1 MGRRIRELYKLNY
14 EEISGDDRNIEF
26 LKNIYFFHAMPE
38 ASLRKILALC
48 TEKIF
53 EPASILFFEDMPG
66 DCFFVILEG
75 ELEIWKRFG
84 QKSGV
89 LLGISGKGQPL
100 GEMALID
107 DQPRSATVRS
117 RTRARVLVIQ
127 AADFN
132 NLLSSDNNICVS
144 LLRAVTMMVRRSN
157 EAHIADLDRQNKE
170 LARAYEDLKVAQD
183 ELLSRE
189 RLSIVGRFSSLI
201 LHDIR
206 NPLSALKS
214 RVELLEI
221 NSGNRDYCEQSLQK
235 IKSDVSRMETI
246 AAEFLDYVR
255 GEIRLRMSVCN
266 INILFERLR
275 ESVTPKAEQ
284 SGVALVTLCLTDRPV
299 VLDEDRILRVLINC
313 AENACNAMPDG
324 GTLSVKGWTEG
335 EPVQIE
341 ETYTGCG
348 VSEEVLSH
356 IFEPFYSASPVA
368 GTGLGMVIIKSIV
381 DAHHGQIS
389 ITSSQG
395 SGTRLLVSIPAIM

>member
-1 MGRRIRELYKLNY
+1 MDG
-14 EEISGDDRNIEF
+14 EEVSVDDRNIEF

-38 ASLRKILALC
+38 SSLRKILALC
-48 TEKIF
+48 TEKVF
-53 EPASILFFEDMPG
+53 ERSAILFFEDMPG

-84 QKSGV
+84 QEGGV
-89 LLGISGKGQPL
+89 LLGVSGKGQPL

-107 DQPRSATVRS
+107 DQPRSATVCA
-117 RTRARVLVIQ
+117 RTRSRVLVIQ

-132 NLLSSDNNICVS
+132 NLLASDNNICGS

-214 RVELLEI
+214 RVELLEM
-221 NSGNRDYCEQSLQK
+221 NSGNREYCEQSLQK
-235 IKSDVSRMETI
+235 IKADVSRMETI

-266 INILFERLR
+266 INTLFERLR
-275 ESVTPKAEQ
+275 ESVTLKAEQ
-284 SGVALVTLCLTDRPV
+284 SGVALVTECLTDRPV
-299 VLDEDRILRVLINC
+299 VLDEDRMLRVLINC
-313 AENACNAMPDG
+313 AENACNAMPAG
-324 GTLSVKGWTEG
+324 GTLAVKGWTEG
-335 EPVQIE
+335 ETLFLEVSD
-341 ETYTGCG
+341 TGIG
-348 VSEEVLSH
+348 MSEDVLAH
-356 IFEPFYSASPVA
+356 IFEPFYSASSVG
-368 GTGLGMVIIKSIV
+368 GTGLGMIIIKNIV

-395 SGTRLLVSIPAIM
+395 AGTRLQISIPAIM